1 MCRGDP
7 GSGLRAVEARPHAGV
22 LPQCEVVH
30 PRQHDA
36 ERATA
41 VAAAV
46 EVVAAAAVAAA
57 RGAAEHCHVV
67 VPREQT
73 GVRQRLVV
81 AGDGVPHD
89 EVDPSWRR
97 ARGGRGRGG
106 SRGPPSR
113 CSRTDPCETG
123 RRMRLGRS
131 EGPWRRG
138 D

>member
-22 LPQCEVVH
+22 LPPCEVVH
-30 PRQHDA
+30 RLHPCQHDA

-46 EVVAAAAVAAA
+46 EVVAAAAAA
-57 RGAAEHCHVV
+57 RGAAEHCRAV

-89 EVDPSWRR
+89 EVDPPGEEAEEDAAVAAVEDIPADAVERTPVK
-97 ARGGRGRGG
+97 RGGG
-106 SRGPPSR
+106 
-113 CSRTDPCETG
+113 
-123 RRMRLGRS
+123 
-131 EGPWRRG
+131 
-138 D
+138 